1 MCGRSLPRTDGD
13 APGIGRAGTARR
25 ALSPSK
31 AMAGGLYLGAADQG
45 WISMFYGFRALAVLV
60 VTLPL
65 GLGVFGPGARAQQRV
80 VPPSPEALR
89 MSYAPIVQRVTPAVV
104 TVSAAKIV
112 ANRNP
117 LMEDPFFRRFFGG
130 PQFGG
135 PREQRSLGSGV
146 IVEADGL
153 VVTNNHV
160 IDGADQVKVTLAD
173 KREFSVDVVLKDPR
187 TD

>member
-1 MCGRSLPRTDGD
+1 MPY
-13 APGIGRAGTARR
+13 
-25 ALSPSK
+25 
-31 AMAGGLYLGAADQG
+31 GL
-45 WISMFYGFRALAVLV
+45 RALAALVL
-60 VTLPL
+60 TLP
-65 GLGVFGPGARAQQRV
+65 FASGALAQQRV
-80 VPPSPEALR
+80 VPPSPDALR

-104 TVSAAKIV
+104 TVSAAKTV

-153 VVTNNHV
+153 LVTNNHV

-173 KREFSVDVVLKDPR
+173 KREFPVDVV
-187 TD
+187 